1 MRTGKVVLVGAGP
14 GDPELITLKGIKY
27 LQMADVIVYDKL
39 VSREL
44 INYAKP
50 SSIAILL
57 SNDDTEVDLLRKYA
71 LENKLVIRLKN
82 GDPYIFGRGGKIC
95 QELIKDGIE
104 CEVVPGV
111 SSVNSVPAY
120 AGIPLT
126 FNGISDMI
134 TIVSAVSQGG
144 KLFDFQK
151 IPDYGTLVVLMGGK
165 RLEEVSKGL
174 MIKRDP
180 SEDVAVIERGTYLH
194 QKVYVNKLGKIAEI
208 GNNLATPSMLVLGNV
223 VRLREILW
231 KFS

>member
-1 MRTGKVVLVGAGP
+1 MGAGP

-50 SSIAILL
+50 SCSVILL
-57 SNDDTEVDLLRKYA
+57 SSDDIEIDLLKKYA

-82 GDPYIFGRGGKIC
+82 GDPYVFGRGGKIC

-104 CEVVPGV
+104 CEVIPGV

-134 TIVSAVSQGG
+134 TVISAVTQGG
-144 KLFDFQK
+144 RLFDFGK
-151 IPDYGTLVVLMGGK
+151 IPSYGTLIVLMSGK

-174 MIKRDP
+174 MTKRDP
-180 SEDVAVIERGTYLH
+180 SEEVAVIQRGTYFD
-194 QKVYVNKLGKIAEI
+194 QKVNVTKLRELTKI
-208 GNNLATPSMLVLGNV
+208 GNLASPSMLVLGDV
-223 VRLREILW
+223 VKLRGILW
-231 KFS
+231 KSS

>member
-1 MRTGKVVLVGAGP
+1 MGAGP

-50 SSIAILL
+50 SCSVILL
-57 SNDDTEVDLLRKYA
+57 SSDDIEIDLLKKYA

-82 GDPYIFGRGGKIC
+82 GDPYVFGRGGKIC

-104 CEVVPGV
+104 CEVIPGV

-134 TIVSAVSQGG
+134 TVISAVTQGG
-144 KLFDFQK
+144 RLFDFGK
-151 IPDYGTLVVLMGGK
+151 IPSYGTLVVLMGGK

-174 MIKRDP
+174 MTKRDP
-180 SEDVAVIERGTYLH
+180 SEEVAVIQRGTYFD
-194 QKVYVNKLGKIAEI
+194 QKVNVTKLRELTKI
-208 GNNLATPSMLVLGNV
+208 GNLASPSILVLGDV
-223 VRLREILW
+223 VKLRGILW
-231 KFS
+231 KSS

>member
-1 MRTGKVVLVGAGP
+1 MGKVVLVGAGP

-50 SSIAILL
+50 SCSVILL
-57 SNDDTEVDLLRKYA
+57 SSDDIEIELLRRYA

-82 GDPYIFGRGGKIC
+82 GDPYVFGRGGKIC

-134 TIVSAVSQGG
+134 TVISAVTKGG
-144 KLFDFQK
+144 RLFDFEK
-151 IPDYGTLVVLMGGK
+151 IPADGTLVVLMGGK
-165 RLEEVSKGL
+165 RLEEVSKEL
-174 MIKRDP
+174 MTKRDP
-180 SEDVAVIERGTYLH
+180 SEEVAVIQRGTYFD
-194 QKVYVNKLGKIAEI
+194 QKVNVINLRELTKI
-208 GNNLATPSMLVLGNV
+208 GNLATPSMLVLGDV
-223 VRLREILW
+223 VKLRRILW
-231 KFS
+231 KSS

>member
-1 MRTGKVVLVGAGP
+1 MGKVVLVGAGP

-50 SSIAILL
+50 SCSVILL
-57 SNDDTEVDLLRKYA
+57 SSDDIEIDLLKKYA

-82 GDPYIFGRGGKIC
+82 GDPYVFGRGGKIC

-104 CEVVPGV
+104 CEVIPGV

-134 TIVSAVSQGG
+134 TVISAVTQGG
-144 KLFDFQK
+144 RLFDFGK
-151 IPDYGTLVVLMGGK
+151 IPSYGTLVVLMGGK

-174 MIKRDP
+174 MTKRDP
-180 SEDVAVIERGTYLH
+180 SEEVAVIQRGTYFD
-194 QKVYVNKLGKIAEI
+194 QKVNVTKLRELTKI
-208 GNNLATPSMLVLGNV
+208 GNLASPSILVLGDV
-223 VRLREILW
+223 VKLRGILW
-231 KFS
+231 KSS

>member
-1 MRTGKVVLVGAGP
+1 MGAGP

-50 SSIAILL
+50 SCSVILL
-57 SNDDTEVDLLRKYA
+57 SSDDIEIDLLKKYA

-82 GDPYIFGRGGKIC
+82 GDPYVFGRGGKIC

-104 CEVVPGV
+104 CEVIPGV

-134 TIVSAVSQGG
+134 TVISAVTQGG
-144 KLFDFQK
+144 RLFDFGK
-151 IPDYGTLVVLMGGK
+151 IPSYGTLVVLMGGK

-174 MIKRDP
+174 MKKRDP
-180 SEDVAVIERGTYLH
+180 SEEVAVIQRGTYFD
-194 QKVYVNKLGKIAEI
+194 QKVNVTELRELTKI
-208 GNNLATPSMLVLGNV
+208 GNLASPSMLVLGDV
-223 VRLREILW
+223 VKLRGILW
-231 KFS
+231 KSS

>member
-1 MRTGKVVLVGAGP
+1 MGKVVLVGAGP

-50 SSIAILL
+50 SCSVILL
-57 SNDDTEVDLLRKYA
+57 SSDDIEIDLLKKYA

-82 GDPYIFGRGGKIC
+82 GDPYVFGRGGKIC

-104 CEVVPGV
+104 CEVIPGV

-134 TIVSAVSQGG
+134 TVISAVTQGG
-144 KLFDFQK
+144 RLFDFGK
-151 IPDYGTLVVLMGGK
+151 IPSYGTLVVLMGGK

-174 MIKRDP
+174 MTKRDP
-180 SEDVAVIERGTYLH
+180 SEEVAVIQRGTYFD
-194 QKVYVNKLGKIAEI
+194 QKVNVTKLRELTKI
-208 GNNLATPSMLVLGNV
+208 GNLASPSMLVLGDV
-223 VRLREILW
+223 VKLRGILW
-231 KFS
+231 KSS

>member
-1 MRTGKVVLVGAGP
+1 MGAGP

-50 SSIAILL
+50 SCSVILL
-57 SNDDTEVDLLRKYA
+57 SSDDIEIDLLKKYA

-82 GDPYIFGRGGKIC
+82 GDPYVFGRGGKIC

-104 CEVVPGV
+104 CEVIPGV

-134 TIVSAVSQGG
+134 TVISAVTQGG
-144 KLFDFQK
+144 RLFDFGK
-151 IPDYGTLVVLMGGK
+151 IPSYGTLVVLMGGK

-174 MIKRDP
+174 MTKRDP
-180 SEDVAVIERGTYLH
+180 SEEVAVIQRGTYFD
-194 QKVYVNKLGKIAEI
+194 QKVNVTKLRELTKI
-208 GNNLATPSMLVLGNV
+208 GNLASPSMLVLGDV
-223 VRLREILW
+223 VKLRGILW
-231 KFS
+231 KSS